1 MNIINNMNSR
11 LSGKK
16 TPVPLG
22 NKRMRSAVRRAN
34 NLTKEYGALIRQI
47 REAPLSEGIWST
59 IRTKK
64 RLNQLAISGKKD
76 ASEQARKLI
85 KLETEYEGK
94 KKEAVKEVK
103 ECLEKLAEQE
113 SRLKGRNKTSPST
126 KGVWAAAGI
135 AGIAVA
141 GAACGSGLAMQIP
154 LEESAIIGAACGLAG
169 FGLGGLIGI
178 SMRKREKKACEHIE
192 ENHGEKISGM
202 FEKWREAVI
211 EFEKKTEEVIAECK
225 KIFS

>member
-1 MNIINNMNSR
+1 MNSR

-22 NKRMRSAVRRAN
+22 NKRMRSAIRRAN

-47 REAPLSEGIWST
+47 REAPLSEGIRST
-59 IRTKK
+59 RRTKVM
-64 RLNQLAISGKKD
+64 LNQKAISGKKG
-76 ASEQARKLI
+76 AQEQERKLI
-85 KLETEYEGK
+85 ELETEYERK
-94 KKEAVKEVK
+94 KDGIVKDAK
-103 ECLEKLAEQE
+103 GCLEKLAEQE
-113 SRLKGRNKTSPST
+113 GMLEGRSKTSPST
-126 KGVWAAAGI
+126 RGVWAAAGI

-154 LEESAIIGAACGLAG
+154 LGESAIIGAACGLAG

-178 SMRKREKKACEHIE
+178 SMRKGERKACEYIE
-192 ENHGEKISGM
+192 ENHGETISGI
-202 FEKWREAVI
+202 FEKWRGAVI
-211 EFEKKTEEVIAECK
+211 EFEKKSGEVIAECR